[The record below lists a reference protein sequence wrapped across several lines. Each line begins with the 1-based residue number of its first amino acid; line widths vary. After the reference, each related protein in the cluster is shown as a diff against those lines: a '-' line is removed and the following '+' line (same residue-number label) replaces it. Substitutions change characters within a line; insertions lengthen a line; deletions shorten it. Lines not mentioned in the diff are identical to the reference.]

1 MYPLLESELFR
12 RLTELAQDP
21 TNQTYINDQDIAI
34 VPERVLN
41 LISDPNIQISP
52 GANELSPGLCND
64 VLTLAQSRDPDKSEA
79 QADSDDSRSQTN
91 VINSNNVE
99 AQADSDNQR
108 SQTNSINSNNLE
120 DKADSDNSRT
130 QTKGSG

>member
-1 MYPLLESELFR
+1 MFR
-12 RLTELAQDP
+12 CLTELAQDQ
-21 TNQTYINDQDIAI
+21 TKQTYDQDIAI

-64 VLTLAQSRDPDKSEA
+64 VLTLAQSRDSDKSEA

-91 VINSNNVE
+91 GSSLDNIEDQADSDNERSQTNGNISNNVE
-99 AQADSDNQR
+99 A
-108 SQTNSINSNNLE
+108 
-120 DKADSDNSRT
+120 
-130 QTKGSG
+130 